1 MTAIGIHDIE
11 LATAHHVVDLA
22 DLAEARGVD
31 PAKFQKGLGQD
42 EFSFPAPDEDV
53 VTMGAT
59 AAHRLLERTGT
70 EGIRTLMFATETGVD
85 QSKST
90 AVYVHKLLDLP
101 GEVRSFELK
110 QACYSGTG
118 ALQAAIGIVAR
129 NPEERVLVIS
139 ADVARYEMNSPGEP
153 TQGAGAVA
161 MLIAADPALV
171 EIDPASGVYSED
183 VDDFWRPNDST
194 TAVVDGGLSITAYLK
209 SVEKA
214 WKDLEQHGGPSLSDI
229 KAFVY
234 HQPFT
239 KMARKA
245 QAHLAQVTGAEL
257 NDGALDTGSVYNR
270 RMGNSYT
277 ASLYSAL
284 TSLLHHEDDLT
295 GKRVGLVSYG
305 SGSVAEMITGI
316 VKADEDSRRRVRDKV
331 LGMLD
336 GRVRLSVPDY
346 EGLHENSMPSADD
359 TDTPRVTGSPF
370 RFAGIRGRARHYE
383 RV

>member
-1 MTAIGIHDIE
+1 MTSIGIHDIE
-11 LATAHHVVDLA
+11 VATAHHVVDLTE
-22 DLAEARGVD
+22 LAEARGVD
-31 PAKFQKGLGQD
+31 PNKYIKGLGQD

-70 EGIRTLMFATETGVD
+70 EGIRTLLFATETGVD

-90 AVYVHKLLDLP
+90 AVFAHKLLDLP
-101 GEVRSFELK
+101 SEVRSIEFK

-118 ALQAAIGIVAR
+118 ALQAAIGIIAR
-129 NPEERVLVIS
+129 NPGERVLVIS
-139 ADVARYEMNSPGEP
+139 SDIARYELDSPGEP

-161 MLIAADPALV
+161 MLVSAEPGLV
-171 EIDPASGVYSED
+171 EIDPASGVFSED
-183 VDDFWRPNDST
+183 VDDFWRPNDSS

-214 WKDLEQHGGPSLSDI
+214 WKDLEQHGGPAIADVA
-229 KAFVY
+229 AFVY

-245 QAHLAQVTGAEL
+245 QAHLAAFTGAEL

-284 TSLLHHEDDLT
+284 TSLLHHEDGLT

-305 SGSVAEMITGI
+305 SGSVAEILTGT
-316 VKADEDSRRRVRDKV
+316 VRADDASRRRFRDRV

-336 GRVRLSVPDY
+336 ARVRLSVPEY
-346 EGLHENSMPSADD
+346 VEMHEKTLPSAED
-359 TDTPRVTGSPF
+359 TETGSVTSSPF

>member
-11 LATAHHVVDLA
+11 VATGHHVVNLTE
-22 DLAEARGVD
+22 LAEARGVD
-31 PAKFQKGLGQD
+31 PNKYIKGLGQD

-59 AAHRLLERTGT
+59 AAHRLLERTGA
-70 EGIRTLMFATETGVD
+70 EGIRTLLFATETGVD

-90 AVYVHKLLDLP
+90 AVFVHKLLDLP
-101 GEVRSFELK
+101 GEVRSIELK

-118 ALQAAIGIVAR
+118 ALQAALGIIAR
-129 NPEERVLVIS
+129 NPGERVLVIS
-139 ADVARYEMNSPGEP
+139 SDIARYELDSPGEP

-161 MLIAADPALV
+161 MLVSADPALV
-171 EIDPASGVYSED
+171 EIEPASGVFSED
-183 VDDFWRPNDST
+183 VDDFWRPNDSS

-214 WKDLEQHGGPSLSDI
+214 WKDLEQHGGPSISDVA
-229 KAFVY
+229 AFVY

-245 QAHLAQVTGAEL
+245 QAHLAAFTGTEL

-284 TSLLHHEDDLT
+284 TSLLHHEDGLT

-305 SGSVAEMITGI
+305 SGSVAEILTGI
-316 VKADEDSRRRVRDKV
+316 VRADDATRRGFRDRV

-336 GRVRLSVPDY
+336 SRVRLSVPEY
-346 EGLHENSMPSADD
+346 EGMHEKAMPSAED
-359 TDTPRVTGSPF
+359 TETAAVTKSPF
-370 RFAGIRGRARHYE
+370 RFAGVRGRARHYE
-383 RV
+383 RA